1 MNILFV
7 NPPFKAEYGKF
18 SREARSPM
26 ITNSGVIY
34 YPLWLLYAAGVCEQE
49 GHNIYFLDAPAKRMT
64 HEESFKW
71 IEEKQTQFDLIVI
84 DTSTPSIYNDVKFG
98 GDLKDKYKNTEA
110 LINNQIDLIVNGKLT
125 QNYYK
130 QTKIDIINEKIRLL
144 YVGITRAK
152 EMLIMMGSSYKSEE
166 ESKNTKKK
174 QEPCLYLK
182 ILNQLIKEKREM
194 NK

>member
-1 MNILFV
+1 MVL
-7 NPPFKAEYGKF
+7 
-18 SREARSPM
+18 RSASYSP
-26 ITNSGVIY
+26 
-34 YPLWLLYAAGVCEQE
+34 
-49 GHNIYFLDAPAKRMT
+49 
-64 HEESFKW
+64 
-71 IEEKQTQFDLIVI
+71 
-84 DTSTPSIYNDVKFG
+84 
-98 GDLKDKYKNTEA
+98 EA